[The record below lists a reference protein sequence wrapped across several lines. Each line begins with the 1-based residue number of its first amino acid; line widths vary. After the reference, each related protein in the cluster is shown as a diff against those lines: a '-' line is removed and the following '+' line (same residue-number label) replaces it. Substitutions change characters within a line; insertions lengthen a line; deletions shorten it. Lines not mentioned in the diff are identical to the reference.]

1 MPEFMRDLWME
12 HMTCFKKVRDFLK
25 HPDWRIHTKAKDGSR
40 KLYTR
45 VSDTPLFCI
54 KSIALIREDY

>member
-1 MPEFMRDLWME
+1 ME
-12 HMTCFKKVRDFLK
+12 HMNSFKKVREFLK
-25 HPDWRIHTKAKDGSR
+25 HPDWRIHTKSKDGMR

-45 VSDTPLFCI
+45 VSDTPLFCV